1 MVPSAKRQIENVHSV
16 GDSRVNCVEDVLAA
30 SIGNIAREYV
40 VIAQPGTGRDSGHI
54 VDANAV
60 HDRIQGRII
69 NSGGDAGGVRSV
81 VLNSLC
87 VEVVLV
93 ILIVE
98 NLGHNNFWRDV
109 FAVLVWGMRS
119 AVCCIALGKSR
130 RIAEAGW
137 IEEGMQ
143 VVDTGIDVANL
154 NADSGG
160 GSAGLTAPST

>member
-1 MVPSAKRQIENVHSV
+1 MLVCTRGDCDDFTRATGRLYSALPRAAVTGRHSHAEARLNSIVEPDCQQVIIAVVPSAKRQIENVHSV
-16 GDSRVNCVEDVLAA
+16 GDSRVNCVEDVFAA

-81 VLNSLC
+81 VLNGLC

-93 ILIVE
+93 VLIVE
-98 NLGHNNFWRDV
+98 NLW
-109 FAVLVWGMRS
+109 L
-119 AVCCIALGKSR
+119 
-130 RIAEAGW
+130 
-137 IEEGMQ
+137 Q
-143 VVDTGIDVANL
+143 
-154 NADSGG
+154 
-160 GSAGLTAPST
+160 